1 MRIAKKCHCKLTP
14 VTRASYQYVQAFAV
28 SELERGFGNTGQLS
42 LIQWHSSGAFV
53 GGEAAF
59 IRLPLCI
66 AGKGPN
72 ELQRWSDVQW
82 PAEQENT
89 SVADGLFRCG
99 MGTPGNACHT
109 SRSRH

>member
-1 MRIAKKCHCKLTP
+1 MRIAKKLHCKLTP

-42 LIQWHSSGAFV
+42 LIQWHSRGAFV

-82 PAEQENT
+82 QAEQEDT
-89 SVADGLFRCG
+89 SVADGLFRHRLG
-99 MGTPGNACHT
+99 ITRSACRT
-109 SRSRH
+109 SRPCH